1 MPDYII
7 GSLRDFLLFVPEWKE
22 TFNSLPFRNFSFG
35 GFVIVFAACA
45 LGLAVMPAVMRL
57 LFDLKLGQ
65 RISPDAPDFHTGK
78 AGTPTMGGLMIVF
91 VSVALYLLLHEY
103 RYFGSSY
110 NAWEHICPLLC
121 YALANALIGAV
132 DDWLTVFPKRG
143 IRGIKSTPKALLQ
156 LAVGVCF
163 VYSSVRANGAPGIF
177 DSSLWLK
184 YVYTAGMSLVATA
197 FVNFVNITD
206 GLDGLAGGMTAVI
219 CLVLGL
225 CLVSPW
231 LLCICGASLAF
242 LYLNSNPARVFMGD
256 TGSLFLGSALIG
268 WGIVT
273 HYELV
278 VFAAALVFV
287 LDGFSTVIQWAW
299 FKYTR
304 ITRGEGQRLFLK
316 APVHHHFEMKG
327 IPEQKITARAC
338 IITFLCSMA
347 AVLMGIGRIVL

>member
-1 MPDYII
+1 M
-7 GSLRDFLLFVPEWKE
+7 FNVP
-22 TFNSLPFRNFSFG
+22 LG
-35 GFVIVFAACA
+35 GFIIVFVACA

-57 LFDLKLGQ
+57 LYDLKLGQ
-65 RISPDAPDFHTGK
+65 RISPDAPDFHTCK
-78 AGTPTMGGLMIVF
+78 AGTPTMGGLMIIF

-110 NAWEHICPLLC
+110 TAWEYICPLVC

-132 DDWLTVFPKRG
+132 DDWLTVFPKKG

-163 VYSSVRANGAPGIF
+163 VYSSVRANGAPGVF
-177 DSSLWLK
+177 GSSALLT
-184 YVYTAGMSLVATA
+184 YVYIAGMSLVATA

-231 LLCICGASLAF
+231 LTCICGACLAF

-287 LDGFSTVIQWAW
+287 LDGLSTVIQWAW

-338 IITFLCSMA
+338 IITFLCSIA
-347 AVLMGIGRIVL
+347 AVLLSFGRIVL